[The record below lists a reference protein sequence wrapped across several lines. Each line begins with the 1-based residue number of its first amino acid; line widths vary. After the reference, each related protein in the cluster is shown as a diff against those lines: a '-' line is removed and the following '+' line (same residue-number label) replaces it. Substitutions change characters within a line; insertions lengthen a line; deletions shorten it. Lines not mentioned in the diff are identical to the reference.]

1 MKKNI
6 LVISVTLLSGLL
18 LGACS
23 TLLGGGDDLEST
35 QVALYVQQT
44 QFALEQGQAAQPQQP
59 EEPLPEVPQPEQPQ
73 PAEPQP
79 EEPMPEAPIPEEPQP
94 EEPRPEEPMPEEL
107 FLEVTAE
114 PKESHCN
121 PFADSIV
128 LTVTV
133 TMSDI
138 DRGANL
144 FWRLHEKATD
154 VKLDW
159 EVVDMLRVDDH
170 TRSFSFTAGMMPV
183 ELGESWF
190 EFQIVSNDGADR
202 TEVFADVTF
211 FPCV

>member
-6 LVISVTLLSGLL
+6 VVISAILLTGLL

-23 TLLGGGDDLEST
+23 TLLGRGDDLEST

-44 QFALEQGQAAQPQQP
+44 QFALEQGQP
-59 EEPLPEVPQPEQPQ
+59 EEHMPEVPQPEQPQ
-73 PAEPQP
+73 PEEPQP
-79 EEPMPEAPIPEEPQP
+79 EAPQPEELIPEEPQP
-94 EEPRPEEPMPEEL
+94 EEPQPEEPQPEEPMPEEL

-128 LTVTV
+128 LTITV

-159 EVVDMLRVDDH
+159 EVVDMIRVDDH

-211 FPCV
+211 FPCT